1 MKKIVIVED
10 DNFLMELMARKLS
23 VENFEVVSAFNGEEG
38 LKKIKEEKPDFVL
51 LDIVLPGIDGF
62 EVLEKLKNDK
72 ETAGIPVV
80 ILSNLGQKDDIEKG
94 FKLGAED
101 FLVKAYFTPGEI
113 VEKIRA
119 ILKNIKPKSV

>member
-10 DNFLMELMARKLS
+10 DNFLMELMARKLT

-51 LDIVLPGIDGF
+51 LDLILPGINGF

-72 ETAGIPVV
+72 ETMGIPVV

-113 VEKIRA
+113 VEKIRS
-119 ILKNIKPKSV
+119 ILKNIKPKNI

>member
-51 LDIVLPGIDGF
+51 LDLVLPGIDGF

-119 ILKNIKPKSV
+119 ILKNIKPKSA